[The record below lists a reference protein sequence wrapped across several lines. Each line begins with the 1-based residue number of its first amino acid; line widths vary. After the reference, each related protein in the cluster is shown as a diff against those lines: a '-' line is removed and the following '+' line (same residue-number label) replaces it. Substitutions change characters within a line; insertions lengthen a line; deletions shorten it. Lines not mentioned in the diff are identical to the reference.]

1 MTTYKDTQSLY
12 EGQKQQLKE
21 SKLLGSIKSNGLLD
35 KGKVIA
41 SLKVKE
47 FCKDTNLT
55 LKEFAQKLGI
65 TEGECLDVINGVK
78 PFTENMQLNMY
89 INFDKKLSTVRLDQE
104 SKYLREC
111 RVLKHREIWDKF
123 KHVIQPIR
131 QGGLFDFGDEY
142 NTLLSIKR
150 CSHPLLGMCLKFWR
164 AAFGYTQYS
173 LADRVAIKHFG
184 LGNFCIRE
192 YWEQVEVQNRISKDF
207 NVALYKTFG
216 ITMQQIMSV
225 VLEYLKDNGLN
236 PQRDRIRIKQLL
248 DSDIDKYDKAVV
260 SV

>member
-89 INFDKKLSTVRLDQE
+89 INFDKKLSTVRLD
-104 SKYLREC
+104 
-111 RVLKHREIWDKF
+111 
-123 KHVIQPIR
+123 
-131 QGGLFDFGDEY
+131 
-142 NTLLSIKR
+142 
-150 CSHPLLGMCLKFWR
+150 
-164 AAFGYTQYS
+164 
-173 LADRVAIKHFG
+173 
-184 LGNFCIRE
+184 
-192 YWEQVEVQNRISKDF
+192 
-207 NVALYKTFG
+207 
-216 ITMQQIMSV
+216 
-225 VLEYLKDNGLN
+225 
-236 PQRDRIRIKQLL
+236 
-248 DSDIDKYDKAVV
+248 
-260 SV
+260 